1 LLIGQFTFRAWRIS
15 AGLRLYC
22 DVQARILPALSTSA
36 HSRSMMRV
44 RRGTEYRVTAFTRF
58 ISATVIQRNS
68 LADERDDMEE
78 RAVGI
83 FVSVWSNLH
92 RLS

>member
-1 LLIGQFTFRAWRIS
+1 VHGGYLRVCGCIALCRRESFLLF
-15 AGLRLYC
+15 
-22 DVQARILPALSTSA
+22 STSA

-78 RAVGI
+78 RAVAI
-83 FVSVWSNLH
+83 FVF
-92 RLS
+92 RLVKSPSSL